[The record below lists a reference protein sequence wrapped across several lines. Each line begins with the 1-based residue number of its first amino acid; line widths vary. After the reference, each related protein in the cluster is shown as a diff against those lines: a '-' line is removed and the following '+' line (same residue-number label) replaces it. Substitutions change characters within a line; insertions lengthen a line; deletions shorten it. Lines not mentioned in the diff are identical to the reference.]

1 METRARYALI
11 GFFILAVLGAAFGF
25 VYWLEN
31 KGGFGE
37 RETYRIQFESAV
49 PGLYIGSAV
58 LFNGIRVGDVTSVSL
73 NPAQP
78 QQVLATISVMKD
90 TPIREDTTVNVEQQ
104 GLTGGV
110 AVTLTG
116 GTSNE
121 ALPAAD
127 GGLATLVAPPN
138 VGRDW
143 TQSARDA
150 FQQVE
155 QILDENKVPLNE
167 AIENIEVFTD
177 ALARNS
183 DKVDGILAG
192 IERMTGGGKEASVL
206 FSLKPA
212 GDLPPAPETS
222 PSWKLTVPEPTTL
235 LAYNTDKIMTRPAP
249 DESQPLEGPRWNDS
263 LPILVQA
270 KLIETFENA
279 GYTNDVTRTLGDF
292 PNSDQL
298 TIDIRRFDVSIHD
311 DPEATIVIL
320 AKLQDPAGG
329 VIESKKFEATA
340 PASGND
346 PRDYVN
352 ALRAAF
358 ETISLD
364 ILDWTTTTLASAP
377 PPPPPPADDGAAAD
391 MPPGDMPLED
401 LPPEDDMPAD
411 FGEDPMPPE
420 PGPPAQ

>member
-11 GFFILAVLGAAFGF
+11 GFFILAVFGAAFGF

-37 RETYRIQFESAV
+37 RQTYRIQFESAV

-58 LFNGIRVGDVTSVSL
+58 LFNGIRVGEVTSVSL

-78 QQVLATISVMKD
+78 QQVLATISVTKD
-90 TPIREDTTVNVEQQ
+90 TPIREDTVVNVEQQ

-116 GTSNE
+116 GTSTQPLAEN
-121 ALPAAD
+121 D
-127 GGLATLVAPPN
+127 GLATLIAPPD

-155 QILDENKVPLNE
+155 QILDENRVPVQE
-167 AIENIEVFTD
+167 AIENIEIFTD

-192 IERMTGGGKEASVL
+192 IERMTGGGKESSLL
-206 FSLKPA
+206 FSLKTA
-212 GDLPPAPETS
+212 SDLPSPPDAS
-222 PSWKLTVPEPTTL
+222 PSWKLTIPEPTTL

-279 GYTNDVTRTLGDF
+279 GYTDDVTRTLGDF
-292 PNSDQL
+292 PDSDQL
-298 TIDIRRFDVSIHD
+298 SIDIRRFDVSMGD
-311 DPEATIVIL
+311 DPTATILIL
-320 AKLQDPAGG
+320 AKLQSPAGG
-329 VIESKKFEATA
+329 VIASKKFDATA
-340 PASGND
+340 SAAGNR
-346 PRDYVN
+346 PRDYVD
-352 ALRAAF
+352 ALRKAF
-358 ETISLD
+358 EKISLG

-377 PPPPPPADDGAAAD
+377 PPPMDDGGAAEMPPED
-391 MPPGDMPLED
+391 MPPE
-401 LPPEDDMPAD
+401 DMPAD
-411 FGEDPMPPE
+411 FGDLPIPPE
-420 PGPPAQ
+420 PDATTQ